1 MTKYYRDLRSGETL
15 QAGDERMSGNS
26 REWVPVEAVWIGQ
39 PAPADLLAW
48 YRRPVD
54 LPVLQPVTPE
64 AMAELEQSEWV
75 GIIHTCEYY
84 TAVKGWD
91 GKQWYDEATGN
102 NVDRPTGG
110 WFIELAKLTEV
121 QQ

>member
-1 MTKYYRDLRSGETL
+1 MKLYRDLQPNETL
-15 QAGDERMSGNS
+15 QAGDEKQQWPL
-26 REWVPVEAVWIGQ
+26 EWAPVD
-39 PAPADLLAW
+39 PAFYGANPGAYRLE

-54 LPVLQPVTPE
+54 LPVLQRVTPE
-64 AMAELEQSEWV
+64 AIRELEQSEWV

-84 TAVKGWD
+84 TAVKGWY
-91 GKQWYDEATGN
+91 GKQWYDEDTGN

>member
-1 MTKYYRDLRSGETL
+1 MSEYDDAYIIERFNGVCFEAIEIIHNLRAQLAAL
-15 QAGDERMSGNS
+15 QS
-26 REWVPVEAVWIGQ
+26 Q
-39 PAPADLLAW
+39 P
-48 YRRPVD
+48 R
-54 LPVLQPVTPE
+54 LQPVTPE

-110 WFIELAKLTEV
+110 WFIDLEKLKEV
-121 QQ
+121 QP